1 MSDCEKQGV
10 SIVSMHSPGLLYASK
25 DDAHRKN
32 AVAEGVV
39 AAEVAEEMGAAVMV
53 CHFQT
58 EEQSEKSVTDSQ
70 SNELTQQ
77 RSQVENELILARAST
92 SASMDLEWLEK
103 RLPDAAKQIRRWVM
117 NAGADDMR
125 LILSALDIQVRASRH
140 EVEIEG
146 VLPVPEPQTQ
156 DLVTIVQTSA

>member
-1 MSDCEKQGV
+1 MSG
-10 SIVSMHSPGLLYASK
+10 SLP
-25 DDAHRKN
+25 DDIL
-32 AVAEGVV
+32 
-39 AAEVAEEMGAAVMV
+39 
-53 CHFQT
+53 
-58 EEQSEKSVTDSQ
+58 DSQ